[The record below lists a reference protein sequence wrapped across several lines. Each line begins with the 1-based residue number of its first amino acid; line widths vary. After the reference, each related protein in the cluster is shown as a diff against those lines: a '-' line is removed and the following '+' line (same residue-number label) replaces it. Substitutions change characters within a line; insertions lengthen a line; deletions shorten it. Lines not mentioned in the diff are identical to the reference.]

1 MMGKNKTV
9 YIPLF
14 LLFLYLLI
22 PAPLRAGMPKEQV
35 QTTVDQVLNILRDPQ
50 LKSENK
56 KEERQ
61 SRLRQTIAPRFD
73 FNEMAKRSLGAHWG
87 RISPETQ
94 QEFVKLFTD
103 LLEKSYVDKIDSYNG
118 EKVLYTRE
126 KQDKDHAEVDTKVI
140 TKQGEDFSV
149 NYQLRSIGGEWKA
162 YDVVIENIS
171 LVNNYRSQFNRVLTK
186 SPFEELLRRMK
197 ERQFEGP
204 GKRESK

>member
-1 MMGKNKTV
+1 MGKNKTV

-22 PAPLRAGMPKEQV
+22 PASLRAGVPKEQV
-35 QTTVDQVLNILRDPQ
+35 QTTVDKVVNILRDPQ

-61 SRLRQTIAPRFD
+61 SRLRQTIVPRFD
-73 FNEMAKRSLGAHWG
+73 FNEMAKRSLGAHWR
-87 RISPETQ
+87 RISPEKQ
-94 QEFVKLFTD
+94 QEFVKLFSD
-103 LLEKSYVDKIDSYNG
+103 LLEKSYVDKIDSYKG

-126 KQDKDHAEVDTKVI
+126 KQDKDHAEVDTKVV
-140 TKQGEDFSV
+140 TKQGEEFSV
-149 NYQLRSIGGEWKA
+149 NYKLRSIGGEWKA

-197 ERQFEGP
+197 ERHFEGP

>member
-1 MMGKNKTV
+1 MGKNKTV
-9 YIPLF
+9 YMPLF

-22 PAPLRAGMPKEQV
+22 PAPLRAGVPKEQV
-35 QTTVDQVLNILRDPQ
+35 QTTVDKVLNILRDPQ

-73 FNEMAKRSLGAHWG
+73 FNEMAKRSLGAHWQ
-87 RISPETQ
+87 RISPEKQ
-94 QEFVKLFTD
+94 QEFVKLFSD

-118 EKVLYTRE
+118 EKVVYTRE

-140 TKQGEDFSV
+140 TKQGEEFSV
-149 NYQLRSIGGEWKA
+149 NYKLRSNGGEWKA

-197 ERQFEGP
+197 ERHFEGP

>member
-1 MMGKNKTV
+1 MGKNKTV

-22 PAPLRAGMPKEQV
+22 PAPLRAGVPKEQV
-35 QTTVDQVLNILRDPQ
+35 QTTVDKVLNILRDPQ

-61 SRLRQTIAPRFD
+61 SRLRQTIAPRSD
-73 FNEMAKRSLGAHWG
+73 FNEMAKRSLGAHWR
-87 RISPETQ
+87 RISPEKQ
-94 QEFVKLFTD
+94 QEFVKLFSD
-103 LLEKSYVDKIDSYNG
+103 LLERSYVDKIDSYNG

-140 TKQGEDFSV
+140 TKQGEEFSV
-149 NYQLRSIGGEWKA
+149 SYKLRSIGGEWKA

-197 ERQFEGP
+197 ERHFEGP

>member
-1 MMGKNKTV
+1 MGKNKTV
-9 YIPLF
+9 YMPLF

-22 PAPLRAGMPKEQV
+22 PAPLRAGVPKEQV
-35 QTTVDQVLNILRDPQ
+35 QTTVDKVLNILRDPQ

-73 FNEMAKRSLGAHWG
+73 FNEMAKRSLGAHWQ
-87 RISPETQ
+87 RISPEKQ
-94 QEFVKLFTD
+94 QEFVKLFSD

-140 TKQGEDFSV
+140 TKQGEEFSV
-149 NYQLRSIGGEWKA
+149 NYKLRSNGGEWKA

-197 ERQFEGP
+197 ERHFEGP

>member
-1 MMGKNKTV
+1 MGKNKTV
-9 YIPLF
+9 YISLF

-22 PAPLRAGMPKEQV
+22 PAPLRAGVPKEQV
-35 QTTVDQVLNILRDPQ
+35 QTTVDKVLNILGDPQ

-56 KEERQ
+56 KGERQ

-73 FNEMAKRSLGAHWG
+73 FDEMAKRSLGAHWR
-87 RISPETQ
+87 RISPEKQ

-126 KQDKDHAEVDTKVI
+126 KEDKDHAEVDTKVI
-140 TKQGEDFSV
+140 TKQGEEFSV
-149 NYQLRSIGGEWKA
+149 NYKLRSTGGEWKA

-186 SPFEELLRRMK
+186 SPFEELLRRIK
-197 ERQFEGP
+197 ERHFEGP
-204 GKRESK
+204 GR

>member
-1 MMGKNKTV
+1 MGKNKTV

-22 PAPLRAGMPKEQV
+22 PAPLRAGVPKEQV
-35 QTTVDQVLNILRDPQ
+35 QTTVDKVLNILRDPQ

-73 FNEMAKRSLGAHWG
+73 FNEMAKRSLGAHWR
-87 RISPETQ
+87 RISPEKQ
-94 QEFVKLFTD
+94 QEFVKLFSD
-103 LLEKSYVDKIDSYNG
+103 LLERSYVDKIDSYNG

-140 TKQGEDFSV
+140 TKQGEEFSV
-149 NYQLRSIGGEWKA
+149 NYKLRSIGGEWKA

-197 ERQFEGP
+197 ERHFEGP